1 MTKVLGLDLSDNM
14 VNEYNKNAGKTG
26 FAEKMSA
33 RTGDLLADNVSAEL
47 SGPEYYNF
55 DVVVVSMALHHFYD
69 PAKAL
74 KTLGERLKKG
84 GVCIILDLVPD
95 ESSGHEHNHHHHHPH
110 HQHHQHQHPRH
121 DRHHDPFPEGTEET
135 IGVHGF
141 SSDTLKGMFENAG
154 FVNFGYEV
162 IDEPFVFTVEDKKFS
177 MTVFAA
183 KAQRA

>member
-14 VNEYNKNAGKTG
+14 VNEYNKNAEKTG
-26 FAEKMSA
+26 FADKMSA

-84 GVCIILDLVPD
+84 GACIIIDLVPD
-95 ESSGHEHNHHHHHPH
+95 ESSGHEHNHHHHPH
-110 HQHHQHQHPRH
+110 HHDHPPHHDH
-121 DRHHDPFPEGTEET
+121 HHDPFPEGTAET

-141 SSDTLKGMFENAG
+141 SSDTLKGMFEKAG

-162 IDEPFVFTVEDKKFS
+162 IDEPFVFTVDGKKFS
-177 MTVFAA
+177 MTIFAA
-183 KAQRA
+183 KGQRA